1 VTASSHIRSIGLH
14 QVIDAACR
22 DAMHMRILDHRGQC
36 ILGHA
41 PWFKN
46 ARKVAAERR
55 RSSSIL
61 SMLDQPN
68 AVG

>member
-1 VTASSHIRSIGLH
+1 
-14 QVIDAACR
+14 
-22 DAMHMRILDHRGQC
+22 MHMRILDHRGQC